1 MRSTWT
7 ALAAIVILGGCGGI
21 SPSAVGQ
28 NGSIATNGVPS
39 AAPNR
44 TTIASASPGA
54 SAAPTMRVDEPWIA
68 YQFDDGIHL
77 VRPDGTDPHALL
89 PEATYRA
96 LHPDWS
102 PNGAQIAFD
111 AETDRGNEIWVVN
124 ADGTDAEAVVPRSTD
139 CAISCGEVADRHGR
153 PTVQPSRSSASNS
166 ARAVSRQPS
175 SKSRTSPTAIGGS
188 CSGHRRRRPWMIR
201 AGPQMGSPSCSG

>member
-44 TTIASASPGA
+44 TTVASASPGA

-68 YQFDDGIHL
+68 YQWDGARTGLHL
-77 VRPDGTDPHALL
+77 VRPDGTDAHESHRGHLRSLSSRLVAGW
-89 PEATYRA
+89 
-96 LHPDWS
+96 HPDRLRRS
-102 PNGAQIAFD
+102 KPMSTRSGSSTRTGPTLRRSCREVPTARSA
-111 AETDRGNEIWVVN
+111 
-124 ADGTDAEAVVPRSTD
+124 AVTSRYRP
-139 CAISCGEVADRHGR
+139 GR
-153 PTVQPSRSSASNS
+153 PTVRRSRSSGSNS

-175 SKSRTSPTAIGGS
+175 SKSRTSPAAIGGS
-188 CSGHRRRRPWMIR
+188 CTRHHRRRL
-201 AGPQMGSPSCSG
+201 

>member
-1 MRSTWT
+1 MRSAWT

-39 AAPNR
+39 AAPDR

-77 VRPDGTDPHALL
+77 VRPDGTNPRALL
-89 PEATYRA
+89 PDATYRA

-111 AETDRGNEIWVVN
+111 AETDQGNEIWVVN

-139 CAISCGEVADRHGR
+139 CAISCGEVA
-153 PTVQPSRSSASNS
+153 
-166 ARAVSRQPS
+166 
-175 SKSRTSPTAIGGS
+175 
-188 CSGHRRRRPWMIR
+188 R
-201 AGPQMGSPSCSG
+201 AGMVAKRLNHRVRPLPTRRERSRGSRHRSPERRQRRSAGRVPGTVEDGPG